1 MDRVVISG
9 ATSMIGVALIKEC
22 IKNRIEVFA
31 IVRKNSVHI
40 GRLPKSELIK
50 VYECELDQLQDIE
63 CNKSYD
69 VFYHLAWEGTN
80 KKDRSNAVV
89 QEKNIA
95 YTLQATKLAYRL
107 GCRKFIGAGS
117 QAEYGQVNG
126 VISPQTNVVPITAYG
141 IAKYAAGKLSEKLC
155 MQYGIIHVWARVF
168 SVYGSLDNEETML
181 NYAMR
186 CFRKHEVAQFSAATQ
201 MWDYLYEEDAGRV
214 FFLLGEYIEDSKI
227 YCVANGNARPLREY
241 IMELKK
247 IWGEDAKCEFA
258 IQDKKSS
265 IGLQADISDLTHD
278 IHYVPST
285 TFETGISKV
294 IKIKKDLCENH

>member
-1 MDRVVISG
+1 MESAVITG
-9 ATSMIGVALIKEC
+9 ATSMIGIALMNEC
-22 IKNRIEVFA
+22 VKNQVRVLA
-31 IVRKNSVHI
+31 IVRKNSKH
-40 GRLPKSELIK
+40 RKYLPKSELIT
-50 VYECELDQLQDIE
+50 VYEAELEELEQISDIGQYE
-63 CNKSYD
+63 
-69 VFYHLAWEGTN
+69 VFYHLAWAGTN
-80 KKDRSNAVV
+80 KAGREDVQIQTINIESTISAVR
-89 QEKNIA
+89 
-95 YTLQATKLAYRL
+95 LAHRL

-126 VISPQTNVVPITAYG
+126 IISPQTNVAPITAYG
-141 IAKYAAGKLSEKLC
+141 IAKYAAGKLSEELC
-155 MQYGIIHVWARVF
+155 IQYGIIHVWARVF

-181 NYAMR
+181 NYAMK
-186 CFRKHEVAQFSAATQ
+186 CFRKHETAHFSAATQ